1 MAKLQD
7 RLFAKDSSM
16 MNPTLQAGKGLKS
29 PMVNAFVGGQNG
41 PMTDNGRYVNN
52 SSYVKRQLIS
62 RVVEF
67 PLWTEFM
74 PDPQTWRT
82 GIKTFFEVQTKI
94 DGLQKGLT
102 AEFTEQEIGRT
113 GKRQFDVS
121 KVTEQQ
127 SDITHSMTDK
137 YGQPYKQLFTVWLR
151 YGMMDPESGI
161 PLISVINEN
170 VPDHLPDM
178 YSATVL
184 YFEPDPLYRYV
195 QNAWLQTNM
204 APRGNGPD
212 EGSKDLSAS
221 GQTSEMSIGF
231 TSLQQ
236 TGYGVIAFAQAELDK
251 MNRNGL
257 NPLTR
262 KAFVEKIDEDVLATS
277 GGYYDQTNDLASQ
290 QM

>member
-1 MAKLQD
+1 MAKLTD
-7 RLFAKDSSM
+7 RLFAKDSAM
-16 MNPTLQAGKGLKS
+16 MNPTGDSGKGLVS
-29 PMVNAFVGGQNG
+29 PMVNGFVGGQNG
-41 PMTDNGRYVNN
+41 PLTDNGRYVQNA
-52 SSYVKRQLIS
+52 SYVRRPLIC
-62 RVVEF
+62 RVVEY
-67 PLWTEFM
+67 PLWTKYM
-74 PDPQTWRT
+74 PDPLPWRT

-94 DGLQKGLT
+94 DGLNKALT

-113 GKRQFDVS
+113 GKRQFDIS
-121 KVTEQQ
+121 KVSEAQ
-127 SDITHSMTDK
+127 SDITHSMQDK
-137 YGQPYKQLFTVWLR
+137 YGQPYKQLLSVWMR
-151 YGMMDPESGI
+151 YGMMDPESGV
-161 PLISVINEN
+161 PLISIINEE

-184 YFEPDPLYRYV
+184 YFEPDPLLRYV

-204 APRGNGPD
+204 APRGNGTD
-212 EGSKDLSAS
+212 EGSKDLSAG

-251 MNRNGL
+251 MNRGGL

-262 KAFVEKIDEDVLATS
+262 KAFIEDIDQDVEATK
-277 GGYYDQTNDLASQ
+277 GGFNDQAEELASQ

>member
-1 MAKLQD
+1 MAKLTE

-16 MNPTLQAGKGLKS
+16 MNPTGKVNSGLVA
-29 PMVNAFVGGQNG
+29 PMVNGFVGGQNG
-41 PMTDNGRYVNN
+41 PLTDNGRYVQNA
-52 SSYVKRQLIS
+52 SYVKRQLIC

-67 PLWTEFM
+67 PLWTKYM
-74 PDPQTWRT
+74 PDPQPWRT
-82 GIKTFFEVQTKI
+82 GIKTFFEVQSKI

-113 GKRQFDVS
+113 GKRQFDIS
-121 KVTEQQ
+121 KVTEAQ
-127 SDITHSMTDK
+127 SDINHSLTDK
-137 YGQPYKQLFTVWLR
+137 YGQPYKQLLSVWMR
-151 YGMMDPESGI
+151 YGMMDPETGI
-161 PLISVINEN
+161 PLISVINEE
-170 VPDHLPDM
+170 VPDLLPDM

-204 APRGNGPD
+204 APRGNGQD
-212 EGSKDLSAS
+212 EGSKDLTAG

-236 TGYGVIAFAQAELDK
+236 TGYGVVAFAQSELDK
-251 MNRNGL
+251 MNREGL

-262 KAFVEKIDEDVLATS
+262 KAFIEAVDQDVEATK
-277 GGYYDQTNDLASQ
+277 GGYYDQSEDLKAQ